1 MSAAARAA
9 AAYAEREAREA
20 REREQEVVDEIM
32 SKPRLVCLFFC
43 RFLILLFIVGVF
55 FVDY

>member
-32 SKPRLVCLFFC
+32 SKPRLVCFFLS
-43 RFLILLFIVGVF
+43 FFDFIVYCWGIF
-55 FVDY
+55 C